1 MQKEI
6 SANSQAVCFLVQWL
20 DRLSWYHASAPLS
33 LITWIGAA
41 NLAAGRSVDS
51 ARRVVGGARG
61 LWKRRWE
68 MQNSSEQWNN
78 LRVHGETGVQYH
90 YIIISISNAGWS
102 NMYSLLDLA
111 MLKAETILR
120 FPHLTDFWW
129 QKHPN
134 ISNRCRPDRHFVE
147 ACHVS
152 TALDI
157 PRKKQAPHL
166 GTVAKVGPGEGV
178 SAFSSTFSWRS
189 LSSAG
194 CPTMSHRNQPNRNG
208 AQWCLYMS
216 I

>member
-61 LWKRRWE
+61 LWKRHWE
-68 MQNSSEQWNN
+68 MQNSSKQWSTIS
-78 LRVHGETGVQYH
+78 L
-90 YIIISISNAGWS
+90 IISISNAGWS
-102 NMYSLLDLA
+102 NMHSLLDLA
-111 MLKAETILR
+111 MLKAETSLR

-129 QKHPN
+129 QKNPN

-157 PRKKQAPHL
+157 PRKKQPPHL

-208 AQWCLYMS
+208 A
-216 I
+216 